1 MEELFVCTSELAPF
15 KVRHPKY
22 NVYEEQ
28 YDEYG
33 ELVGYVAKVE
43 EDND

>member
-15 KVRHPKY
+15 KARHPEY

-28 YDEYG
+28 YDNYG

-43 EDND
+43 KDND

>member
-1 MEELFVCTSELAPF
+1 MEELFVCASELASF
-15 KVRHPKY
+15 KARHPKY
-22 NVYEEQ
+22 NVYKEQ

-43 EDND
+43 EDDY